1 MSGARIMRPGSAP
14 RLKIPVTPS
23 EDQPK
28 SNRAYPLQVR
38 EPGPA
43 RPFFAGGSLGTLK
56 QTDSHPIYGGHAV
69 RAPYKRVNSEQ
80 TDPRGE
86 LS

>member
-1 MSGARIMRPGSAP
+1 MRPGSAP

-28 SNRAYPLQVR
+28 TNRAYPLMVR

-43 RPFFAGGSLGTLK
+43 RPTFQGGALGSLK
-56 QTDSHPIYGGHAV
+56 QLDSHSVFGGHQLRSPV
-69 RAPYKRVNSEQ
+69 KRVNSQE

-86 LS
+86 LA